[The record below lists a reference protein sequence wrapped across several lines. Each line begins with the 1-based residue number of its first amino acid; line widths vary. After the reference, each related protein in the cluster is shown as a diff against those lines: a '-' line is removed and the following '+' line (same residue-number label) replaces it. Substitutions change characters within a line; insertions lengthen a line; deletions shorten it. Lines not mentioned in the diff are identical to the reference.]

1 MTKTRHQTTFQIFS
15 LCVMASAMGL
25 FAVQPGGFSPGYPIA
40 VVALFLI
47 QAGASALLTC
57 AFRRAN
63 SNDFFSFMST
73 LLSAP
78 LSRLVLLI
86 VTVLLALR
94 ASVTLSA
101 QTDAVGL
108 YLLED
113 TSGFAVMLILLLT
126 AFFALMPGIRRLS
139 GSAVLF
145 TLILPIPILIILIPG
160 LLSIEPG
167 RLRVLYQITPDEL
180 LSSFVPAAITAA
192 TAAGRIMEITRLP
205 AEEIHSKEQVD
216 HLLQTGSGIGI
227 RVEDVCFTYRSGKE
241 VFQNV
246 VFQAEPGEVVA
257 LVGPSGGGKT
267 TLLRLM
273 LGMMP
278 VQAGSIQLC
287 GGEPELKLCASAS
300 TRALFSYVPQDNT
313 LFSGT
318 IAENLRITNPNAT
331 NDMLRD
337 ALKMAC
343 ADEFVSALPDGLDSR
358 VGESGD
364 GLSKGQIQ
372 RICIARALLSDAP
385 VLLLDEATSALDV
398 KTERT
403 LLENIQHFRKGRTC
417 IVTTHRASVLSI
429 CQRAYLIQNQAVTQV
444 EEGKLRQMMEEF

>member
-1 MTKTRHQTTFQIFS
+1 MVVGSVCFLWSAYRLWGNHITFGEMT
-15 LCVMASAMGL
+15 
-25 FAVQPGGFSPGYPIA
+25 
-40 VVALFLI
+40 LFL
-47 QAGASALLTC
+47 Q
-57 AFRRAN
+57 
-63 SNDFFSFMST
+63 
-73 LLSAP
+73 
-78 LSRLVLLI
+78 
-86 VTVLLALR
+86 
-94 ASVTLSA
+94 
-101 QTDAVGL
+101 
-108 YLLED
+108 
-113 TSGFAVMLILLLT
+113 
-126 AFFALMPGIRRLS
+126 LS
-139 GSAVLF
+139 GS
-145 TLILPIPILIILIPG
+145 
-160 LLSIEPG
+160 LSG
-167 RLRVLYQITPDEL
+167 AFGALVSL
-180 LSSFVPAAITAA
+180 VPAAITAA

-205 AEEIHSKEQVD
+205 EEEIHSKEQVD
-216 HLLQTGSGIGI
+216 HLLQTGSGVGI
-227 RVEDVCFTYRSGKE
+227 RVEDVCFAYRSGKE
-241 VFQNV
+241 VFQNI

-313 LFSGT
+313 LFSCT

-337 ALKMAC
+337 ALRMAC

-417 IVTTHRASVLSI
+417 IVTTHRPSVLSI